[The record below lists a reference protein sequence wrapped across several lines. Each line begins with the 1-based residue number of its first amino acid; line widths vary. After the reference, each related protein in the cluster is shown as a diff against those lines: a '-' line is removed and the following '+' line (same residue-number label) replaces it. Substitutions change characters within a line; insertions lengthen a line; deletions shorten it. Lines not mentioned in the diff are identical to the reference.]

1 VQLRALEAAEK
12 AEAAASKVLQTALL
26 NQAKEEFA
34 TGTAVC
40 ATLNRS
46 ASARIERVRSMMCR
60 RLSKAPALDASS
72 FLSMVSKHL
81 EGRSVASLDTTLGL
95 PAQISP
101 EQQHAEEQR
110 RAERRRRNEEERLNE
125 ELEDARLHELRSKHR
140 QGHDALAAADPA
152 RPNEVPVR
160 AAPRKPALLPCG
172 LARAAPPQP
181 IGPCARA
188 AQRSVAQR

>member
-26 NQAKEEFA
+26 SQAKEEFA

-40 ATLNRS
+40 ATLNLS

-60 RLSKAPALDASS
+60 RLSKAPPLEASS

-81 EGRSVASLDTTLGL
+81 EGRSLASLDTTLGL
-95 PAQISP
+95 PAQISL

-110 RAERRRRNEEERLNE
+110 RAERRRRIEEERLNE

-152 RPNEVPVR
+152 QPNEVPVR
-160 AAPRKPALLPCG
+160 QPRASRRRPHRSL
-172 LARAAPPQP
+172 
-181 IGPCARA
+181 CAGSA
-188 AQRSVAQR
+188 E